1 MLPNLIR
8 SSSSNSISHAP
19 RCQPRNQVMNEMEN
33 LEEKVA
39 LLETAVLDERKR
51 LSSDRLDISFGE
63 LINLYKNGE
72 LIIRPQY
79 QRLFRWS
86 EAQKTA
92 LIESILLSIPIPPI
106 FVAEDKDGIWEL
118 VDGLQRV
125 STFISFFGDLKSNG
139 QQIDCQV
146 QSNSLMANEEED
158 IDEYDDEGTD
168 ATETKNKWILQEGGL
183 VKALQGF
190 NVDTLPGNLK
200 INLKRAV
207 CRVEILRGE
216 SSTSMKYELFKRLN
230 SGGSKLTPQE
240 IRNAIYRGVDPRLNE
255 LLLKIANNELF
266 RHLTALSPGRLDELY
281 DQELVLRFFAFYNN
295 AENIDDNMERFL
307 NSFMEETVKNPDFNY
322 ERYEAL
328 LMRVLQLV
336 SSADDDKIFRNNRG
350 FFVPAYF
357 EGILI
362 GVAQN
367 ISKYTDNIDL
377 LKAKITE
384 LKSDAEFRRFSGS
397 ASNSR
402 SRIRNRLQRINQ
414 IFR

>member
-1 MLPNLIR
+1 
-8 SSSSNSISHAP
+8 
-19 RCQPRNQVMNEMEN
+19 MEN
-33 LEEKVA
+33 LAEKVA
-39 LLETAVLDERKR
+39 LLEKAVSDERKR

-72 LIIRPQY
+72 LIIRPEY

-106 FVAEDKDGIWEL
+106 FVAEDKNGVWEL

-125 STFISFFGDLKSNG
+125 STFISFFGELKGSG
-139 QQIDCQV
+139 WTIDYQEYIDRSGV
-146 QSNSLMANEEED
+146 EEEEE
-158 IDEYDDEGTD
+158 IDEESGE
-168 ATETKNKWILQEGGL
+168 ETGGIKTINKWTLQEGGL
-183 VKALQGF
+183 VKSLQGF
-190 NVDTLPGNLK
+190 NVDNLPTNLK

-240 IRNAIYRGVDPRLNE
+240 IRNAIYRGVNPRLNE
-255 LLLKIANNELF
+255 LLLKVSKSEVF
-266 RHLTALSPGRLDELY
+266 KYLTQLSSGKLNELY
-281 DQELVLRFFAFYNN
+281 DQELVLRFFAFYKN
-295 AENIDDNMERFL
+295 AENVNENMEKFL
-307 NSFMEETVKNPDFNY
+307 NDFMERTVQNANFDYDVY
-322 ERYEAL
+322 ESL
-328 LMRVLQLV
+328 IMKVLELIYQIE
-336 SSADDDKIFRNNRG
+336 DNKIFRNERNL
-350 FFVPAYF
+350 FVPAYF

-367 ISKYTDNIDL
+367 IETYAEDLEL
-377 LKAKITE
+377 LKSKITQ
-384 LKSDAEFRRFSGS
+384 LKSDNDFKRYSGN

-402 SRIRNRLQRINQ
+402 SRIRNRLKRVDE
-414 IFR
+414 IFQ

>member
-1 MLPNLIR
+1 
-8 SSSSNSISHAP
+8 
-19 RCQPRNQVMNEMEN
+19 MNEMEN
-33 LEEKVA
+33 LEEKVP

-106 FVAEDKDGIWEL
+106 FVAEDKDGVWEL

-146 QSNSLMANEEED
+146 QSNSLITNEEED
-158 IDEYDDEGTD
+158 IEEYDDEVTD
-168 ATETKNKWILQEGGL
+168 VTETKNKWILQEGGL

-255 LLLKIANNELF
+255 LLLKITNNELF
-266 RHLTALSPGRLDELY
+266 RRLTALSTGRLDELY

-295 AENIDDNMERFL
+295 ADNIDDNMERYL
-307 NSFMEETVKNPDFNY
+307 NSFMEETVKNPDFDY
-322 ERYEAL
+322 EGYEAL
-328 LMRVLQLV
+328 LMRVLELV
-336 SSADDDKIFRNNRG
+336 GSANDEKIFRNHRG

-367 ISKYTDNIDL
+367 IDKYTDNIDL
-377 LKAKITE
+377 LKTKITE
-384 LKSDAEFRRFSGS
+384 LKSDVEFRRFSGS

>member
-1 MLPNLIR
+1 
-8 SSSSNSISHAP
+8 
-19 RCQPRNQVMNEMEN
+19 MEN
-33 LEEKVA
+33 LEEKVP

-106 FVAEDKDGIWEL
+106 FVAEDKDGVWEL

-146 QSNSLMANEEED
+146 QSNSLITNEEED
-158 IDEYDDEGTD
+158 IEEYDDEVTD
-168 ATETKNKWILQEGGL
+168 VTETKNKWILQEGGL

-255 LLLKIANNELF
+255 LLLKITNNELF
-266 RHLTALSPGRLDELY
+266 RRLTALSTGRLDELY

-295 AENIDDNMERFL
+295 ADNIDDNMERYL
-307 NSFMEETVKNPDFNY
+307 NSFMEETVKNPDFDY
-322 ERYEAL
+322 EGYEAL
-328 LMRVLQLV
+328 LMRVLELV
-336 SSADDDKIFRNNRG
+336 GSANDEKIFRNHRG

-367 ISKYTDNIDL
+367 IDKYTDNIDL
-377 LKAKITE
+377 LKTKITE
-384 LKSDAEFRRFSGS
+384 LKSDVEFRRFSGS

>member
-1 MLPNLIR
+1 
-8 SSSSNSISHAP
+8 
-19 RCQPRNQVMNEMEN
+19 MEN
-33 LEEKVA
+33 LAEKVA
-39 LLETAVLDERKR
+39 LLEKAVSDERKR

-72 LIIRPQY
+72 LIIRPEY

-106 FVAEDKDGIWEL
+106 FVAEDKNGVWEL

-125 STFISFFGDLKSNG
+125 STFISFFGELKGSG
-139 QQIDCQV
+139 WTIDYQ
-146 QSNSLMANEEED
+146 ED
-158 IDEYDDEGTD
+158 IDRSGVEEEEIDEESGE
-168 ATETKNKWILQEGGL
+168 ETGGIKTINKWTLQEGGL
-183 VKALQGF
+183 VKSLQGF
-190 NVDTLPGNLK
+190 NVDNLPTNLK

-240 IRNAIYRGVDPRLNE
+240 IRNAIYRGVNPRLNE
-255 LLLKIANNELF
+255 LLLKVSKSEVF
-266 RHLTALSPGRLDELY
+266 KYLTQLSSGKLNELY
-281 DQELVLRFFAFYNN
+281 DQELVLRFFAFYKN
-295 AENIDDNMERFL
+295 AENVNENMEKFL
-307 NSFMEETVKNPDFNY
+307 NDFMEETVQNANFDYDVY
-322 ERYEAL
+322 ESL
-328 LMRVLQLV
+328 IMKVLELIYQIE
-336 SSADDDKIFRNNRG
+336 DNKIFRNERNL
-350 FFVPAYF
+350 FVPAYF

-367 ISKYTDNIDL
+367 IETYAEDLEL
-377 LKAKITE
+377 LKSKITQ
-384 LKSDAEFRRFSGS
+384 LKSDNDFKRYSGT

-402 SRIRNRLQRINQ
+402 SRIRNRLKRVDE
-414 IFR
+414 IFQ

>member
-1 MLPNLIR
+1 MLARYTWKSIL
-8 SSSSNSISHAP
+8 SLSN
-19 RCQPRNQVMNEMEN
+19 MEN
-33 LEEKVA
+33 LAEKVA
-39 LLETAVLDERKR
+39 LLEKAVSDERKR

-72 LIIRPQY
+72 LIIRPEY

-106 FVAEDKDGIWEL
+106 FVAEDKNGVWEL

-125 STFISFFGDLKSNG
+125 STFISFFGELKGSG
-139 QQIDCQV
+139 WTIDYQEYIDRSGV
-146 QSNSLMANEEED
+146 EEEEE
-158 IDEYDDEGTD
+158 IDEESGE
-168 ATETKNKWILQEGGL
+168 ETGEIKTINKWTLQEGGL
-183 VKALQGF
+183 VKSLQGF
-190 NVDTLPGNLK
+190 NVDNLPTNLK

-240 IRNAIYRGVDPRLNE
+240 IRNAIYRGVNPRLNE
-255 LLLKIANNELF
+255 LLLKVSKSEVF
-266 RHLTALSPGRLDELY
+266 KYLTQLSSGKLNELY
-281 DQELVLRFFAFYNN
+281 DQELVLRFFAFYKN
-295 AENIDDNMERFL
+295 AENVNENMEKFL
-307 NSFMEETVKNPDFNY
+307 NDFMERTVQNANFDYDVY
-322 ERYEAL
+322 ESL
-328 LMRVLQLV
+328 IMKVLELIYQIE
-336 SSADDDKIFRNNRG
+336 DNKIFRNERNL
-350 FFVPAYF
+350 FVPAYF

-367 ISKYTDNIDL
+367 IETYAEDLEL
-377 LKAKITE
+377 LKSKITQ
-384 LKSDAEFRRFSGS
+384 LKSDNDFKRYSGT

-402 SRIRNRLQRINQ
+402 SRIRNRLKRVDE
-414 IFR
+414 IFQ

>member
-1 MLPNLIR
+1 
-8 SSSSNSISHAP
+8 
-19 RCQPRNQVMNEMEN
+19 MEN
-33 LEEKVA
+33 LAEKVA
-39 LLETAVLDERKR
+39 LLEKAVSDERKR

-72 LIIRPQY
+72 LIIRPEY

-106 FVAEDKDGIWEL
+106 FVAEDKNGVWEL

-125 STFISFFGDLKSNG
+125 STFISFFGELKDSG
-139 QQIDCQV
+139 CIIDYQEYIDRSGV
-146 QSNSLMANEEED
+146 EEEEE
-158 IDEYDDEGTD
+158 IDEESGE
-168 ATETKNKWILQEGGL
+168 ETGEIKTINKWTLQEGGL
-183 VKALQGF
+183 VKSLQGF
-190 NVDTLPGNLK
+190 NVDNLPTNLK

-240 IRNAIYRGVDPRLNE
+240 IRNAIYRGVNPRLNE
-255 LLLKIANNELF
+255 LLLKVSKSEVF
-266 RHLTALSPGRLDELY
+266 KYLTQLSSGKLNELY
-281 DQELVLRFFAFYNN
+281 DQELVLRFFAFYKN
-295 AENIDDNMERFL
+295 AENVNENMEKFL
-307 NSFMEETVKNPDFNY
+307 NDFMERTVQNANFDYDVY
-322 ERYEAL
+322 ESL
-328 LMRVLQLV
+328 IMKVLELIYQIE
-336 SSADDDKIFRNNRG
+336 DNKIFRNERNL
-350 FFVPAYF
+350 FVPAYF

-367 ISKYTDNIDL
+367 IETYAEDLEL
-377 LKAKITE
+377 LKSKITQ
-384 LKSDAEFRRFSGS
+384 LKSDNDFKRYSGT

-402 SRIRNRLQRINQ
+402 SRIRNRLKRVDE
-414 IFR
+414 IFQ

>member
-1 MLPNLIR
+1 
-8 SSSSNSISHAP
+8 
-19 RCQPRNQVMNEMEN
+19 MEN
-33 LEEKVA
+33 LAEKVA
-39 LLETAVLDERKR
+39 LLEKAVSDERKR

-63 LINLYKNGE
+63 LISLYKNNE
-72 LIIRPQY
+72 LIIRPEY

-106 FVAEDKDGIWEL
+106 FVAEDKNGVWEL

-125 STFISFFGDLKSNG
+125 STFISFFGELKGSG
-139 QQIDCQV
+139 WTIDYQEYIDRSGV
-146 QSNSLMANEEED
+146 EEEEEE
-158 IDEYDDEGTD
+158 IDEESGE
-168 ATETKNKWILQEGGL
+168 ETGGIKTINKWTLQEGGL
-183 VKALQGF
+183 VKSLQGF
-190 NVDTLPGNLK
+190 NIDNLPTNLK

-240 IRNAIYRGVDPRLNE
+240 IRNAIYRGVNPRLNE
-255 LLLKIANNELF
+255 LLLKVSQSTVF
-266 RHLTALSPGRLDELY
+266 KSLTQLSSGKLNELY
-281 DQELVLRFFAFYNN
+281 DQELVLRFFAFYKN
-295 AENIDDNMERFL
+295 AENVNENMEKFL
-307 NSFMEETVKNPDFNY
+307 NDFMEETVQDASFKYDVY
-322 ERYEAL
+322 ESL
-328 LMRVLQLV
+328 IMRVLELIYQIE
-336 SSADDDKIFRNNRG
+336 DKKIFRNERN

-367 ISKYTDNIDL
+367 IETYAEDLEL
-377 LKAKITE
+377 LKSKITQ
-384 LKSDAEFRRFSGS
+384 LKSDDDFKRYSGT

-402 SRIRNRLQRINQ
+402 SRIRNRLKRVDE
-414 IFR
+414 IFK

>member
-1 MLPNLIR
+1 
-8 SSSSNSISHAP
+8 
-19 RCQPRNQVMNEMEN
+19 MEN
-33 LEEKVA
+33 LAEKVA
-39 LLETAVLDERKR
+39 LLEKAVSDERKR

-72 LIIRPQY
+72 LIIRPEY

-106 FVAEDKDGIWEL
+106 FVAEDKNGVWEL

-125 STFISFFGDLKSNG
+125 STFISFFGELSG
-139 QQIDCQV
+139 WTIDYQ
-146 QSNSLMANEEED
+146 ED
-158 IDEYDDEGTD
+158 IDRSGVEEEEIDEESGE
-168 ATETKNKWILQEGGL
+168 ETGGIKTINKWTLQEGGL
-183 VKALQGF
+183 VKSLQGF
-190 NVDTLPGNLK
+190 NVDNLPTNLK

-240 IRNAIYRGVDPRLNE
+240 IRNAIYRGVNPRLNE
-255 LLLKIANNELF
+255 LLLKVSKSEVF
-266 RHLTALSPGRLDELY
+266 KYLTQLSSGKLNELY
-281 DQELVLRFFAFYNN
+281 DQELVLRFFAFYKN
-295 AENIDDNMERFL
+295 AENVNENMEKFL
-307 NSFMEETVKNPDFNY
+307 NDFMERTVQNANFDYDVY
-322 ERYEAL
+322 ESL
-328 LMRVLQLV
+328 IMKVLELIYQIE
-336 SSADDDKIFRNNRG
+336 DNKIFRNERNL
-350 FFVPAYF
+350 FVPAYF

-367 ISKYTDNIDL
+367 IETYAEDLEL
-377 LKAKITE
+377 LKSKITQ
-384 LKSDAEFRRFSGS
+384 LKSDNDFKRYSGT

-402 SRIRNRLQRINQ
+402 SRIRNRLKRVDE
-414 IFR
+414 IFK